1 MNVRKV
7 LEWFGCVRLHSDG
20 DLRFCVFLKPYLE
33 PTPCG
38 CLCCSFSPDSSPL
51 HTFAQFPLEM
61 VSPRDLEVHSKF
73 VLSFSL
79 EWYVHV
85 PYAKEHTE
93 VCQSGFTLIS
103 SICKAVFIFP
113 YGFLVCQAICSKL
126 CRKQGT
132 ILINVHSQM
141 WFVKLWHWQ
150 KKNPYSCLCRFHFW
164 LAYNIFKSG
173 LHRCGFKLSLIKCVS
188 LNPTQQMF
196 CTSVCLYTH
205 RHAPSQVKLGYLT
218 YQQLTFKKLSL

>member
-20 DLRFCVFLKPYLE
+20 DLRFCVFFKAIFRADPLWMSLLFLFSWFFASPYIC
-33 PTPCG
+33 PI
-38 CLCCSFSPDSSPL
+38 SS
-51 HTFAQFPLEM
+51 
-61 VSPRDLEVHSKF
+61 RDGKSKGF
-73 VLSFSL
+73 RSALQVCVEFSL
-79 EWYVHV
+79 EWCVHV

-132 ILINVHSQM
+132 ILISVHSQM
-141 WFVKLWHWQ
+141 WFVKLWHGQ

-196 CTSVCLYTH
+196 CTPVCLYTY
-205 RHAPSQVKLGYLT
+205 RHAPAQVKLGYLT